1 MPERNRASRAGPKGA
16 PPPVGQQ
23 QDTSTSPVAASPG
36 KRLAPRRCLRKGCN
50 KVFQPRRWNQRY
62 CQEQQCMQQ
71 LRRWQ
76 AAKRQQRHR
85 AKLENRQ
92 RHQQAERRRRRQQRA
107 QRSARSPGTVSSGGK
122 PPPPTIRGATGAWS
136 RRRKISADF
145 CDRPGCYE
153 PRRPCC
159 NSQARY
165 CSDDCRQ
172 AVQRVHDRERKWRS
186 RKTYGGRFKR
196 RLEYERAR
204 GRRQRWYR
212 SVASVK
218 VAEFSDAVLDSS
230 GSQGQAV
237 PYQSLQEPSHDP
249 QTHPGDR
256 PRAPPSS

>member
-1 MPERNRASRAGPKGA
+1 M
-16 PPPVGQQ
+16 GQQ
-23 QDTSTSPVAASPG
+23 QHTSTSPVAASPG

-92 RHQQAERRRRRQQRA
+92 RHRQAEQQRRRRQRA
-107 QRSARSPGTVSSGGK
+107 QRSPRSQTAIGSREKPASSI
-122 PPPPTIRGATGAWS
+122 IRPAANAWS
-136 RRRKISADF
+136 RRRRFSADF

-153 PRRPCC
+153 PRRPCR
-159 NSQARY
+159 NGQARY
-165 CSDDCRQ
+165 CSDGCRQ

-186 RKTYGGRFKR
+186 RRTYGGRFKR

-204 GRRQRWYR
+204 GRRQRRYR
-212 SVASVK
+212 AVASVE
-218 VAEFSDAVLDSS
+218 VAELSGAVLDSS

-237 PYQSLQEPSHDP
+237 SYRSLQEPSHDP